1 MLTIGRDPFARESIS
16 AELVRTLH
24 GETCAWCGQPGRR
37 HGRPSY
43 AEKDL
48 GITTLY
54 LRRYRVTPDSG
65 RSGYVAGAHLFCSID
80 CARSYI
86 GE

>member
-1 MLTIGRDPFARESIS
+1 MLTTGRNPFARESIS
-16 AELVRTLH
+16 AELVRSDH

-37 HGRPSY
+37 HGRALAP
-43 AEKDL
+43 
-48 GITTLY
+48 Y

-65 RSGYVAGAHLFCSID
+65 PPGYVAGARLFCSIG
-80 CARSYI
+80 CARSYQ

>member
-1 MLTIGRDPFARESIS
+1 MLTTGRNPFARESIS
-16 AELVRTLH
+16 AELVRADH

-43 AEKDL
+43 AEHDL
-48 GITTLY
+48 GVQTLY
-54 LRRYRVTPDSG
+54 LRRYRVTPDAG
-65 RSGYVAGAHLFCSID
+65 RSGYVAGARLFCSIG
-80 CARSYI
+80 CARSYQ

>member
-1 MLTIGRDPFARESIS
+1 MLTTGRNPFARESIS

-24 GETCAWCGQPGRR
+24 VETCAWCGQPGRR
-37 HGRPSY
+37 HGRSL
-43 AEKDL
+43 A
-48 GITTLY
+48 TY

-65 RSGYVAGAHLFCSID
+65 RSGYVAGARLFCSIG
-80 CARSYI
+80 CARSYQ